1 MTELKLIELEA
12 QIQRL
17 EELVIYI
24 CDLNVQSAPVH
35 EITLEMNMQSRG
47 TWWTPLPERVEKLKE
62 YYNLKDTV

>member
-12 QIQRL
+12 KIQRL

-24 CDLNVQSAPVH
+24 CDLNVQSAPVQ
-35 EITLEMNMQSRG
+35 EIKLEMDREQRG